1 MVGLGESVW
10 RQKLDETL
18 ERLMRVLISVNDAG
32 QMRMPTERD
41 LAKDL
46 GVNRSTVRESL
57 SALEIL
63 GLVRRTQGSGTYLG
77 MPHPTFVRLYFEMAV
92 ELGHVKVAELQ
103 QAREMI
109 ERVVTR
115 QATLSATEEDV
126 SILEECVD
134 RMLHSDSF
142 EEGDRADYN
151 FHLQLV
157 RATYNPVMLLIFDGL
172 SAVLWELLRQRRYK
186 IRHVQR
192 SFELTNRDHVP
203 ILHAI
208 KARDPD
214 RAVAAMEEHFR
225 IWNEEYRKVEE
236 GADPAGLGSITQHT
250 ANGGDAEEEE

>member
-1 MVGLGESVW
+1 MVGLGESGW

-18 ERLMRVLISVNDAG
+18 ERLMRVLISTNGTG
-32 QMRMPTERD
+32 QMRMPTERE

-46 GVNRSTVRESL
+46 GLNRSTVRESL

-63 GLVRRTQGSGTYLG
+63 GLVRRTQGSGTYLD
-77 MPHPTFVRLYFEMAV
+77 MPHTAFVQLYFEMAV
-92 ELGHVKVAELQ
+92 KLGHIKVAELQ

-109 ERVVTR
+109 ERAVTR
-115 QATLSATEEDV
+115 QATLSATEEDI
-126 SILEECVD
+126 SALEKCVD
-134 RMLHSDSF
+134 RMLYSDSF
-142 EEGDRADYN
+142 EEGDRADYD

-157 RATYNPVMLLIFDGL
+157 RATYNPVMLLIVDGL

-186 IRHVQR
+186 VRHVQR
-192 SFELTNRDHVP
+192 AFELTNRDHVP

-225 IWNEEYRKVEE
+225 IWNEEYRKLEE
-236 GADPAGLGSITQHT
+236 GADRAGLGSTTQHT
-250 ANGGDAEEEE
+250 ANTQDTGKEE